1 MEFIQKKTAD
11 SAVENFLSKA
21 AESGISLV
29 WDRYEG
35 QLPECGFCET
45 GLSCRDCLQGPC
57 ISHPFRDSN
66 KLGVCGKDKDIL
78 ASQTL
83 LRLVIKGTVAS
94 LDQLSDLTKSVESNE
109 IKLKNKAKTDQLLK
123 KSRSLLQNG
132 GVAITK
138 EFPKPMVQRWEES
151 GIIPEGIAGDI
162 FKASQKLEGGI
173 AGFEENLLW
182 AFKVSLLAGMAQRL
196 QGSLKKSIFG
206 YTSPAQIEVNLGI
219 LKKEMP
225 NLLLYGSLSPI
236 LKQKIAEAAEK
247 RKVHVAGVCTDPH
260 VPPYY
265 LSPVTNY
272 VSQEIPLMTGA
283 VDLIVAGNQFVNPSL
298 SLLANHYEIPIISVG
313 VLNRERDLG
322 KLSKEIVEQ
331 AKKSFDFRRKIPRDI
346 PEAKESAVMGFSC
359 EDLDLKKVVDSL
371 SKGKIKGIAILS
383 GSNNVKF
390 TQDKALATI
399 AQEFLKNDVLCISEG
414 EASISL
420 AKYGFLNPTKKDL
433 ELGKG
438 LFDLLQSLGK
448 SLPSILDF
456 GSSENGGVTDFLLN
470 LAKAGKKEPR
480 DYSILACFAEA
491 SRSTEVTEALWM
503 VAMGIST
510 YFWPSLP
517 VAGSP
522 KTMEALSFLCKEKFG
537 SKLHVL
543 TDKKMEP
550 RIKASLMIKD
560 LTGERGPRLSG
571 HPWK

>member
-11 SAVENFLSKA
+11 SAVERFLSKA

-66 KLGVCGKDKDIL
+66 KLGVCGKDKDVL

-83 LRLVIKGTVAS
+83 LRLVIKGTMAS
-94 LDQLSDLTKSVESNE
+94 LDQLSDFAKGIESNKT
-109 IKLKNKAKTDQLLK
+109 KLKNKAKTTQLLK
-123 KSRSLLQNG
+123 EFKNLLQNG
-132 GVAITK
+132 GVVIRK
-138 EFPKPMVQRWEES
+138 EFPRPMVQRWEEN
-151 GIIPEGIAGDI
+151 GIAPEGIARDI

-173 AGFEENLLW
+173 TGFEENLLW
-182 AFKVSLLAGMAQRL
+182 AFKVSILAGMAQKL
-196 QGSLKKSIFG
+196 QGSLKKSVFG
-206 YTSPAQIEVNLGI
+206 NTSPTKMEVNLGI

-225 NLLLYGSLSPI
+225 NLLLYGSLSPV

-247 RKVHVAGVCTDPH
+247 RKVQVAGVCTDSH
-260 VPPYY
+260 LSRYHF
-265 LSPVTNY
+265 SPVTNY

-283 VDLIVAGNQFVNPSL
+283 VDLIVAGDQFVNPSL
-298 SLLANHYEIPIISVG
+298 SLLAAHYETPIISVG
-313 VLNRERDLG
+313 GLNGEKNLE
-322 KLSKEIVEQ
+322 KLAKDIVEQ
-331 AKKSFDFRRKIPRDI
+331 AKKSFDFRRKISRDI
-346 PEAKESAVMGFSC
+346 PEVKESAVMGFSW
-359 EDLDLKKVVDSL
+359 EDLDLKKLVESL

-390 TQDKALATI
+390 TQDGELAMI
-399 AQEFLKNDVLCISEG
+399 AQEFLKNDIFCISES
-414 EASISL
+414 EASIGL
-420 AKYGFLNPTKKDL
+420 AKYGFLNPANNDIQ
-433 ELGKG
+433 LGKG
-438 LFDLLQSLGK
+438 LSDLLSSLGK
-448 SLPSILDF
+448 GLPPILDL
-456 GSSENGGVTDFLLN
+456 GSTENGGITDFILN
-470 LAKAGKKEPR
+470 LVKADKKKPG
-480 DYSILACFAEA
+480 DYPVLACFAEA
-491 SRSTEVTEALWM
+491 SRSTEVAEALWM

-517 VAGSP
+517 VTGSP
-522 KTMEALSFLCKEKFG
+522 KTMEALSHLCKEKFG

-550 RIKASLMIKD
+550 RIKANLMIKD
-560 LTGERGPRLSG
+560 LTGERGPRISG